1 MRCMWKPRERIS
13 REVMRGHMDGGVF
26 AAAKSA
32 VHEIAALIL
41 LLMSAICFSSLAL
54 INTLDKFQSHLFQ
67 QMQSGD
73 Q

>member
-1 MRCMWKPRERIS
+1 
-13 REVMRGHMDGGVF
+13 MDGGVF

-41 LLMSAICFSSLAL
+41 LLMSAIFFSSLAL

-67 QMQSGD
+67 HMQSGD

>member
-1 MRCMWKPRERIS
+1 
-13 REVMRGHMDGGVF
+13 MDGGVF

-41 LLMSAICFSSLAL
+41 LLMSAIFFSSLAL

-73 Q
+73 QSADLRAYA